1 MSKDIKNTLKN
12 GKVRFII
19 FKKGSNW
26 YGVALEF
33 NIVEV
38 NKDPDIVLFDLL
50 EAMTGYVQSAIKN
63 NIHPSMLG
71 QKTDK
76 EYEKIWE
83 QINKKNQKLI
93 IPNVYMFGKKTLARV

>member
-1 MSKDIKNTLKN
+1 MSKDIKNILKN
-12 GKVRFII
+12 NKVRFMI

-38 NKDPDIVLFDLL
+38 NKDPEIVFLDLL
-50 EAMTGYVQSAIKN
+50 EAMAGYVYSAIKN
-63 NIHPSMLG
+63 NVHPSMLN

-76 EYEKIWE
+76 EYEKIWK
-83 QINKKNQKLI
+83 QINKKDQKSTAPI
-93 IPNVYMFGKKTLARV
+93 YMFGKKALTGV